1 MARDALKPPIIL
13 LGNVRSG
20 TTMMMRLF
28 DAHPG
33 VVGWFEPR
41 TIWVYGDPWR
51 EHDRYDAS
59 DATPRVKAYIRKRFL
74 QMQRSH
80 GGARVMEKTPSN
92 ILRVPFVAEVFPESK
107 FLYLVR
113 EPLANVS
120 SSELFWRK
128 TITITRA
135 WERFVETPKR
145 HAPGYFAQFAREW
158 WRRKVLKDRHTA
170 MWGVRYPGVYE
181 DRARMSVEEL
191 IAKQW
196 VEGARWCERD
206 LKDLPQERV
215 LRVRYEDFVSE
226 PVEKF
231 GEILRFFGE
240 EFPEETREFVRRTV
254 DPHRQTKWKRMDAAT
269 IRRILPIVREEM
281 LAHGY
286 SVPDEAEL
294 AASESAGAGVGAA

>member
-1 MARDALKPPIIL
+1 MARDSLKPPIIL

-41 TIWVYGDPWR
+41 TIWVYGDPFR
-51 EHDRYDAS
+51 AHDRYDAS
-59 DATPRVKAYIRKRFL
+59 DATPRVRAYIRKRFL
-74 QMQRSH
+74 QFQRAH
-80 GGARVMEKTPSN
+80 GGQRVMEKTPSN
-92 ILRVPFVAEVFPESK
+92 IMRTPFVAEVFPESK
-107 FLYLVR
+107 FLYLIR

-120 SSELFWRK
+120 SSELFWQK
-128 TITITRA
+128 TITIARA
-135 WERFVETPKR
+135 WERFVETPKI
-145 HAPGYFAQFAREW
+145 HAPRYFAQFAREW
-158 WRRKVLKDRHTA
+158 WKRKVLRDKHTG

-181 DRARMSVEEL
+181 DRERMSVEEL

-196 VEGARWCERD
+196 VEGARQCERD
-206 LKDLPQERV
+206 LALLPPERV
-215 LRVRYEDFVSE
+215 MRVRYEDFVSE
-226 PVEKF
+226 PEERF

-240 EFPEETREFVRRTV
+240 EFPAETREFVRTTV
-254 DPHRQTKWKRMDAAT
+254 DPHRQTKWKRMDAGT
-269 IRRILPIVREEM
+269 IRKILPIVREEM

-294 AASESAGAGVGAA
+294 DAAVAAAAG